1 VLKKLNTKISCKLAK
16 EVTQKTLHD
25 RYLMDTCY
33 SNIAK
38 YKNLKFL
45 LDFYTI
51 SKNFDSNFTL
61 LENKINEL

>member
-1 VLKKLNTKISCKLAK
+1 VLKKLNNKISCKLAK
-16 EVTQKTLHD
+16 EVSQKTLHD
-25 RYLMDTCY
+25 RYLMDVCY

-45 LDFYTI
+45 LDFYI
-51 SKNFDSNFTL
+51 SSKTFDSNFNL